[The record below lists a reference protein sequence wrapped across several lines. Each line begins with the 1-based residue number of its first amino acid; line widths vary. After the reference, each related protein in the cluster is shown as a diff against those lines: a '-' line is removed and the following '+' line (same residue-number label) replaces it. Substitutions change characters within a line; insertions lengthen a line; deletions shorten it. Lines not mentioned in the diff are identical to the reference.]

1 MKVSIKQIS
10 QMTGFSQATVS
21 NALNRKKGV
30 NEETSRKIFK
40 VAEEL
45 GYQTEKTIT
54 KIKFVTYRKNGRI
67 IDDSLIFPAMIEG
80 VERQA
85 KELGYETAFSHLNY
99 EDDAFQERLKE
110 VLEDTNSLMILLG
123 TEMMEEDYQ
132 PFMDYKGYMIVL
144 DGWCEEMAFD
154 GVLINN
160 TDAACNAVEY
170 LIENGHRRIGYLRG
184 DYRIKAF
191 QYREYGYYRTLGRH
205 GLAEAPEYVV
215 ALGTTLETAYE
226 GMKAYLE
233 EAPALPTAYFAD
245 NDVIALGA
253 MRALEEKGIKI
264 PNQVSIVGFDDIRFG
279 SVSTPGLTTIHVHKQ
294 EMGEVAVR
302 RALDHIRYSRRQVKM
317 KIQVGT
323 DFLVRGSVRN
333 LDIEEAKGQERM
345 EEVKWQL
352 SN

>member
-1 MKVSIKQIS
+1 MKVNIKQIS
-10 QMTGFSQATVS
+10 KITGFSPATVS

-30 NEETSRKIFK
+30 NGETSKKIFK

-45 GYQTEKTIT
+45 GYHTEKTIT
-54 KIKFVTYRKNGRI
+54 SIKFVTYRKNGRI

-85 KELGYETAFSHLNY
+85 KEMGYETTFSHLN
-99 EDDAFQERLKE
+99 FQDSTFEERLKE
-110 VLEDTNSLMILLG
+110 VLEDTSSIMILLG
-123 TEMMEEDYQ
+123 TEMMEEDYR
-132 PFMDYKGYMIVL
+132 PFMDYKGHVIVL

-170 LIENGHRRIGYLRG
+170 LIEKGHKEIGYLRG

-205 GLAEAPEYVV
+205 DYHPEPEYVV
-215 ALGTTLETAYE
+215 TLGTQLETAYE
-226 GMKAYLE
+226 DMKHFLE
-233 EAPALPTAYFAD
+233 NNPKLPTAYFAD
-245 NDVIALGA
+245 NDVIALGV
-253 MRALEEKGIKI
+253 MRALKEKGIEI
-264 PNQVSIVGFDDIRFG
+264 PGQISIVGFDDIRFG
-279 SVSTPGLTTIHVHKQ
+279 AVSTPGLTTIHVFKQ

-302 RALDHIRYSRRQVKM
+302 RALDHIKYSGRQVKM

-323 DFLVRGSVRN
+323 EFLERGSVIN
-333 LDIEEAKGQERM
+333 IE
-345 EEVKWQL
+345 
-352 SN
+352 